1 MIHILFT
8 LKGCDRR
15 VLDNRNLV
23 EQSISVA
30 SRVSKSTLL
39 GINSHKFQ
47 PQGVTAVALLAESH
61 ISVHTWPELGV
72 AVCDVFTCGSQCEP
86 MDAALHLKMAF
97 NAEDIDF
104 TVVDRGNISDLIGEE
119 LNEED

>member
-1 MIHILFT
+1 MLHILFT

-15 VLDNRNLV
+15 VIDNQSLV

-30 SRVSKSTLL
+30 ARVSKSTLL
-39 GINSHKFQ
+39 GINSHKFN
-47 PQGVTAVALLAESH
+47 PQGVTCVALLAESH
-61 ISVHTWPELGV
+61 ISVHTWPELGL
-72 AVCDVFTCGSQCEP
+72 AVCDVFTCGSKCQP

-104 TVVDRGNISDLIGEE
+104 TTINRGDIDNLMKDK
-119 LNEED
+119 